1 MHMKKEIKVSTIR
14 FCHKMKVFDMVYDVY
29 GLESMDFLKET
40 QTFKKYLVLLQSQ
53 KEYVPFISLT
63 K

>member
-1 MHMKKEIKVSTIR
+1 
-14 FCHKMKVFDMVYDVY
+14 MVYDVY

-40 QTFKKYLVLLQSQ
+40 QTFKKYLVLLQPQ

>member
-1 MHMKKEIKVSTIR
+1 
-14 FCHKMKVFDMVYDVY
+14 MVYDVF

>member
-1 MHMKKEIKVSTIR
+1 
-14 FCHKMKVFDMVYDVY
+14 MVYDVY

-40 QTFKKYLVLLQSQ
+40 QTFKKYLVLFQSR

>member
-1 MHMKKEIKVSTIR
+1 
-14 FCHKMKVFDMVYDVY
+14 MVYDVY
-29 GLESMDFLKET
+29 GLESMDFFKRNAN
-40 QTFKKYLVLLQSQ
+40 FKKYLVLLQSQ

>member
-1 MHMKKEIKVSTIR
+1 MHIKRKLKSVQSAFVIKWK
-14 FCHKMKVFDMVYDVY
+14 FFDMVYDVY